1 MARSSNGQKSNFWQ
15 FICLYYDLF
24 NGIFNLRSFG
34 VPQKLRTHTHIK
46 NGSSQSYTGY
56 TPNVLPDYH
65 CAAPHSIILTTR
77 KFSLLL
83 VWVSRVCMDIILIC
97 LLFDADG
104 ALQPGHD
111 IIPNIRVRLKSGLA
125 PSSFW
130 TELCCILPRPNSSA
144 TNWSSLRA
152 GISKFGLCTNH
163 TQLSSIYKY

>member
-1 MARSSNGQKSNFWQ
+1 MARNPIFDNLFVYTMTCLMGFSIYAVLGCHSN
-15 FICLYYDLF
+15 C
-24 NGIFNLRSFG
+24 
-34 VPQKLRTHTHIK
+34 VHTHIYK
-46 NGSSQSYTGY
+46 KWCSQSYTGY

-65 CAAPHSIILTTR
+65 CAAPHSIIWTTR